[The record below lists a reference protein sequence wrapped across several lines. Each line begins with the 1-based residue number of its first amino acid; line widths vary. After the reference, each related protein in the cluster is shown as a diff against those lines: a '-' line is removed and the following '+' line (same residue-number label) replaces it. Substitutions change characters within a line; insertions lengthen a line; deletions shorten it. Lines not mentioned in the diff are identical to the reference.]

1 MWKWWIE
8 GTKLSIFAI
17 LSNGKKGSKKVQL
30 VSKHCNKMTWIVMW
44 HVLPPTFTQR
54 LAKKTRLWQ
63 VAWILTADW
72 IRLRRSHM
80 TSLLKIILQRSWPRE
95 CEDACHPWVYT
106 SIYSSRSIYHLTIL
120 DLRARTNY
128 KDDILLKVW
137 CWPLIGN
144 HRHQAFE

>member
-8 GTKLSIFAI
+8 GTKLSIFAT

-30 VSKHCNKMTWIVMW
+30 VSKHCNKMSWIVMW
-44 HVLPPTFTQR
+44 HVLPPRSNSILQQI
-54 LAKKTRLWQ
+54 RLWQ
-63 VAWILTADW
+63 VAWILTSDW
-72 IRLRRSHM
+72 IRLRGSHI
-80 TSLLKIILQRSWPRE
+80 TSLFKIILQRSWPRE
-95 CEDACHPWVYT
+95 CEDACYPREYT
-106 SIYSSRSIYHLTIL
+106 TIYSSRSIYHLTTL
-120 DLRARTNY
+120 NSRPRTNY